1 MCSKMIVA
9 IVAVL
14 TCGLFFISP
23 AFSQSDFP
31 NKPIQVVVPF
41 PGGGSSSLIMNVIG
55 EKMAQILGKP
65 VVVVN
70 KPGGGTSVG
79 SVFVAGSK
87 PDGYTLLLGGGS
99 FLTLPLT
106 MESAP
111 YKVSDFTP
119 IGRMTSGDFLLAVNK
134 TIPVQNLKEFMAYAQ
149 KNTGK
154 LSYFAGTAGSLPRL
168 GSEVL
173 KDRLKFD
180 AQYIPFAGHPQGVAA
195 LLGNHVQ
202 FGVVEALP
210 SVPHI
215 KSNELK
221 PLAIFSPKRD
231 PHFPNVPT
239 FAELGY
245 PDIITYTFFL
255 LSAPAKTPTPVV
267 KKLESALKEALQ
279 DKEVRQK
286 LEKIDSRADYL
297 GAEETKVFIDSEIKK
312 WSDIIKKSKID
323 FKE

>member
-1 MCSKMIVA
+1 MRSKLI
-9 IVAVL
+9 AVVVL
-14 TCGLFFISP
+14 ALAGWFFCLSP
-23 AFSQSDFP
+23 AFGQADFP

-41 PGGGSSSLIMNVIG
+41 PGGGSSTMVMNIIG
-55 EKMAQILGKP
+55 EKMGQILGKP

-79 SVFVAGSK
+79 SVFAATSK

-119 IGRMTSGDFLLAVNK
+119 IGRMTSADFFLAVNK
-134 TIPVQNLKEFMAYAQ
+134 TIPVQNLKEFIAYAQ
-149 KNTGK
+149 KNVGK
-154 LSYFAGTAGSLPRL
+154 LSYFAGTSGSLPRL
-168 GSEVL
+168 GSEIM
-173 KDRLKFD
+173 KDRLKID
-180 AQYIPFAGHPQGVAA
+180 AQYIPFAGHPQGVVA

-210 SVPHI
+210 SLPHV
-215 KSNELK
+215 KSNDLK

-231 PHFPNVPT
+231 PQFPNVPT

-245 PDIITYTFFL
+245 PDILTYSYFL
-255 LSAPAKTPTPVV
+255 LSAPAKTPAPIV

-279 DKEVRQK
+279 DKDIRQK
-286 LEKIDSRADYL
+286 LVNIDSRADYL
-297 GAEETKVFIDSEIKK
+297 GAEETKVFIDTEIKK
-312 WSDIIKKSKID
+312 WSEIIKKSKID

>member
-1 MCSKMIVA
+1 MRSKLFA
-9 IVAVL
+9 VAVL
-14 TCGLFFISP
+14 TLVCGLFCLSS
-23 AFSQSDFP
+23 AFGQADFP

-41 PGGGSSSLIMNVIG
+41 PGGGSSTLVMNIIG
-55 EKMAQILGKP
+55 EKMGQVLGKP
-65 VVVVN
+65 IVVVN

-106 MESAP
+106 MEAAP

-134 TIPVQNLKEFMAYAQ
+134 TVPVQNLKEFIGYAQ
-149 KNTGK
+149 KNVGK
-154 LSYFAGTAGSLPRL
+154 LSYFAGTSGSLPRL
-168 GSEVL
+168 GSEIM
-173 KDRLKFD
+173 KDRLKID
-180 AQYIPFAGHPQGVAA
+180 AQYIPFAGHPQGVVA

-210 SVPHI
+210 SIPHV
-215 KSNELK
+215 KSNDLK

-239 FAELGY
+239 FVELGY
-245 PDIITYTFFL
+245 PDIMTYTYFL
-255 LSAPAKTPTPVV
+255 LSAPAKTPAQIV

-279 DKEVRQK
+279 DKDVKQK

-297 GAEETKVFIDSEIKK
+297 GAEETKTFIDNEIKK

>member
-1 MCSKMIVA
+1 MYSKS
-9 IVAVL
+9 VAVL
-14 TCGLFFISP
+14 VFAVVCSLFCFSP
-23 AFSQSDFP
+23 VFGQADFP
-31 NKPIQVVVPF
+31 NKTIQVVVPF
-41 PGGGSSSLIMNVIG
+41 PGGGSSTMVMNIIG
-55 EKMAQILGKP
+55 ERMSKTLGKP

-99 FLTLPLT
+99 FVTLPLT

-119 IGRMTSGDFLLAVNK
+119 IGRMTSGDFFLAVNK
-134 TIPVQNLKEFMAYAQ
+134 TIPAQNLKEFIAYAQ

-168 GSEVL
+168 GSEIM
-173 KDRLKFD
+173 KDRLKID
-180 AQYIPFAGHPQGVAA
+180 AQYIPFAGHPQGVVA

-202 FGVVEALP
+202 FGLVETLP

-215 KSNELK
+215 KSGDLK

-231 PHFPNVPT
+231 PRFPNVPT
-239 FAELGY
+239 FVESGY
-245 PDIITYTFFL
+245 PDVVTYTYFL
-255 LSAPAKTPTPVV
+255 LSAPAKTPAPIV
-267 KKLESALKEALQ
+267 KKLEAALKEALQ
-279 DKEVRQK
+279 DKDVRQK

-297 GAEETKVFIDSEIKK
+297 SADETKAFIDVELKK
-312 WSDIIKKSKID
+312 WSDIIKKAKID

>member
-1 MCSKMIVA
+1 MHSKLIAV
-9 IVAVL
+9 VVL
-14 TCGLFFISP
+14 TLACGLFCLSP
-23 AFSQSDFP
+23 AFGQADFP
-31 NKPIQVVVPF
+31 NKAIQVVVPF
-41 PGGGSSSLIMNVIG
+41 PGGGSSTLVMDVIG
-55 EKMAQILGKP
+55 EKMGKILGKP

-99 FLTLPLT
+99 FVTLPLT
-106 MESAP
+106 MDSAP

-134 TIPVQNLKEFMAYAQ
+134 TIPVQNLKEFIAYAQ

-168 GSEVL
+168 GSEIL
-173 KDRLKFD
+173 KDRLKID
-180 AQYIPFAGHPQGVAA
+180 AQYIPFAGHPQGVVA

-210 SVPHI
+210 SLPHA
-215 KSNELK
+215 KSGDLK

-239 FAELGY
+239 FGELGY
-245 PDIITYTFFL
+245 PDIVTYTFFVL
-255 LSAPAKTPTPVV
+255 VAPAKTPTPIV

-279 DKEVRQK
+279 DKDVKQQ
-286 LEKIDSRADYL
+286 LEKIDSRADYM
-297 GAEETKVFIDSEIKK
+297 GSEETKVLIDNEIKK

>member
-1 MCSKMIVA
+1 MRSKLIAV
-9 IVAVL
+9 VVL
-14 TCGLFFISP
+14 TLAGGFFCLSP
-23 AFSQSDFP
+23 AFGQADFP

-41 PGGGSSSLIMNVIG
+41 PGGGSSTMVMNIIG
-55 EKMAQILGKP
+55 EKMGQILGKP

-79 SVFVAGSK
+79 SVFAATSK

-99 FLTLPLT
+99 FITLPLT
-106 MESAP
+106 MESVP

-134 TIPVQNLKEFMAYAQ
+134 TVPAQNLKEFIAYAQ

-154 LSYFAGTAGSLPRL
+154 LSYFAGTSGSLPRL
-168 GSEVL
+168 GSEIM
-173 KDRLKFD
+173 KDRLKID
-180 AQYIPFAGHPQGVAA
+180 AQYIPFAGHPQGVVA

-210 SVPHI
+210 SIPHI
-215 KSNELK
+215 KSKELK
-221 PLAIFSPKRD
+221 ALAIFSPKRD
-231 PHFPNVPT
+231 PNFPDVPT
-239 FAELGY
+239 FVEQGY
-245 PDIITYTFFL
+245 PDVITYTFFL
-255 LSAPAKTPTPVV
+255 LSAPVKTPTQIV

-279 DKEVRQK
+279 DKDVRQK

-297 GAEETKVFIDSEIKK
+297 GAEETKVFIDKEVKK
-312 WSDIIKKSKID
+312 WSDIIKQAKID